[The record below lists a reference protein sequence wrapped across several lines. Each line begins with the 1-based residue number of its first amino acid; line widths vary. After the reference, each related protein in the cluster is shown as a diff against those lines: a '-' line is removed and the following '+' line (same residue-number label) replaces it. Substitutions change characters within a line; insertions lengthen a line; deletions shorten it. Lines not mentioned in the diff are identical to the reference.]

1 MRTGFLKVT
10 MVSSILL
17 ASMSFT
23 VFSVDRFSVRS
34 LSIVGDLTEN
44 QYADA
49 KEVVLSVSKKGS
61 KPKEI
66 LSALSDLPWVGQ
78 VSFTKKWS
86 EGGELEIFPRDVIAY
101 WNEDAFISSDGSV
114 LQTSLFQA
122 GKLPYFYGPA
132 GSEKKVI
139 DFYLKVGGVLRKQDY
154 QIKEV
159 KLSNIG
165 AWSVVTTTGVSI
177 SLGREKFRARLERFL
192 EVRERL
198 RERGDYQKMT
208 HVDAR
213 YPSGVAVQFE
223 DDESQESL
231 SNLVQKENVL

>member
-23 VFSVDRFSVRS
+23 VFSVDRFSVSS
-34 LSIVGDLTEN
+34 LSIIGDLTEN

-49 KEVVLSVSKKGS
+49 KDVVFSVSEIGS
-61 KPKEI
+61 KPQEI

-114 LQTSLFQA
+114 LKTSLFQA

-139 DFYLKVGGVLRKQDY
+139 DFYLKVGGILRKRDY
-154 QIKEV
+154 QIKEL

-165 AWSVVTTTGVSI
+165 SWSVVTTNGVSI
-177 SLGREKFRARLERFL
+177 SLGREKLRARLERFL

-198 RERGDYQKMT
+198 WERGDYQKINY
-208 HVDAR
+208 VDAR
-213 YPSGVAVQFE
+213 YPSGVAVKFE
-223 DDESQESL
+223 DDQSQESL